1 MKMKE
6 TKTAYSY
13 LIEHMQDPSF
23 EKVWDI
29 AFDFVQKLPGDLCDE
44 LHESLNRGIDI
55 LDSEPLLQMYI
66 YSFAKMHN
74 AKLQYA
80 FNKIQK
86 PVINNGEVELVDY
99 GCGQGLASICYHDF
113 IIEHNP
119 DQRVRS
125 ITLIEPSEMALSRAE
140 LLCSQFYPDAEIIAI
155 NKQFDDLTNDDL
167 ILSSDVPT
175 IHLLSNILDV
185 KSYDL
190 PHLSRL
196 VKEQSVGDNEYI
208 LVSPMQNPQRLERLR
223 TFSSSIDKVVYFEQ
237 YLEKRQLDEDKDW
250 TCAVLLCSNSLKLD
264 SEKVFEE
271 ASAFHNQKDKDL
283 RSEYC
288 AELFYKL
295 KICADQGDKKC
306 QNQLGIWY
314 EKGIG
319 VEPDNALAFEWYKK
333 SAEQGYA
340 SAFGNIGRCYLE
352 GKGIRKD
359 TKKAVEY
366 FSMGAEVNHSS
377 CLFKLGN
384 CYYEGVGVEKDY
396 KKAFCCFKESA
407 KGDAKKI
414 ACFYLYLCYIN
425 GLGTDKDEKSA
436 IKSLR
441 MSANLNHRQSC
452 YLMAKYYE
460 DGKHVEKDE
469 RKAFSLYKKSAE
481 LGYRKAQE
489 RLGEIYRS
497 GLLGEEKNPKKAFR
511 WYNKAAEEG
520 SSTAQFYVGW
530 FYDNGYGIKKD
541 ETLAFE
547 WYLRAAEQN
556 NASALNNLAV
566 CYEKGEGTS
575 IDLTKA
581 ISCYE
586 RAAKLGSLRA
596 KKNLAN
602 CYKKGIGV
610 TPDAERYFYWILE
623 AAKNN
628 DLESI
633 GKVAFYYFI
642 GFGTEKSNEDAL
654 VWYAKYYAKPGNEI
668 QINSPDDAF
677 NFFITKA
684 DGGDSQAIY
693 TLGKLMQYGIVKDK
707 DFELAH
713 TYYKKAAELG
723 HIESIIK
730 IRETSRLINLCSIK
744 KEDTSVVEISGMTY
758 SSDKKILIKGGYQK
772 RKELKIPF
780 GTRIICDGAFYGHSF
795 TKIVIPSTV
804 LFIGKNPFS
813 EDNYTGF
820 KGIERMDC
828 YSANY
833 IVLDHALYS
842 QDKKKLIS
850 YFGTDSDF
858 SVPLGVEII
867 GEEAF
872 AENSLL
878 TEIKLPSS
886 LQTIEDKAFQYCLK
900 LNRVTIPEN
909 VTSIGIDSFY
919 GCESLCEVRIDAK
932 IKSIPSAAFMGCN
945 IEKLILPDGLIEI
958 ADYAFHS
965 NEGLRVLKLP
975 DSIKKIGYSS
985 FAFCNL
991 NSITLSD
998 NLEEIGDFCFFRCP
1012 IERLIIPSK
1021 VSIIGLN
1028 PFIGAKSIV
1037 CESNNSF
1044 VAENGL
1050 LYKIESGELITHF
1063 EEEEI
1068 ALFPPMRRVKSFAFY
1083 GSQVKDILIG
1093 KNIVE
1098 LEPWAFYEA
1107 EKLKRVRWQK
1117 CKLKEIPLGCFGDCS
1132 NIETIEIPGTIEIV
1146 QVGSFFNC
1154 KNLKLISFK
1163 GESTKASNSIF
1174 CREDRPEVLPDW
1186 YWPKNQLMGSC
1197 IEERSE
1203 REDVD
1208 ISSFKKIEIFV
1219 PFGCKNNYKF
1229 TAIYDHCYGD
1239 LKEFGMDRDFIIKEH
1254 EQ

>member
-1 MKMKE
+1 MKE
-6 TKTAYSY
+6 SKTTYSY

-23 EKVWDI
+23 QKIWDI

-44 LHESLNRGIDI
+44 LHESLNRGVDI

-66 YSFAKMHN
+66 YSFGKMHN

-80 FNKIQK
+80 FNNLQK
-86 PVINNGEVELVDY
+86 NVLGYNEIEIIDY
-99 GCGQGLASICYHDF
+99 GCGQGLATICYHDY

-119 DQRVRS
+119 EQKVRR

-140 LLCSQFYPDAEIIAI
+140 LLCYQFYPDAEIVAV

-167 ILSSDVPT
+167 IISNDVPT

-185 KSYDL
+185 ESYDL
-190 PHLSRL
+190 DYLSEI
-196 VKEQSVGDNEYI
+196 VKKQSMGDNEYVM
-208 LVSPMQNPQRLERLR
+208 VSPMQNPQRIQRLR
-223 TFSSSIDKVVYFEQ
+223 TFASSIDKVVYFEQ
-237 YLEKRQLDEDKDW
+237 YLEKRQLDEEKDW
-250 TCAVLLCSNSLKLD
+250 TCAVLLCSNSLKYD
-264 SEKVFEE
+264 CEKVYEE
-271 ASAFHNQKDKDL
+271 ADSILDDEEIDKTG
-283 RSEYC
+283 EYC
-288 AELFYKL
+288 KDVFNKL
-295 KICADQGDKKC
+295 KLCAETGDRKC
-306 QNQLGIWY
+306 QNMLGLWY
-314 EKGIG
+314 EKGVG
-319 VEPDNALAFEWYKK
+319 TEQDFTFALEWFKK
-333 SAEQGYA
+333 SAKQGYA
-340 SAFGNIGRCYLE
+340 AAFGNIGRFYQV

-366 FSMGAEVNHSS
+366 YTLGAEKNHAG
-377 CLFKLGN
+377 CQFVLGR
-384 CYYEGVGVEKDY
+384 CYLEGVGIGKDHNEAFRCF
-396 KKAFCCFKESA
+396 KKASKDGLKNAYYF
-407 KGDAKKI
+407 
-414 ACFYLYLCYIN
+414 LYVCYIN
-425 GLGTDKDEKSA
+425 GYGTEKDEKAALESLKKA
-436 IKSLR
+436 AKLKDRKSCFL
-441 MSANLNHRQSC
+441 L
-452 YLMAKYYE
+452 AKKYE
-460 DGKHVEKDE
+460 SGITVEKDE

-481 LGYRKAQE
+481 LGYRQAQE
-489 RLGEIYRS
+489 RLGEIYQS
-497 GLLGEEKNPKKAFR
+497 GLLGEERNPKKSFK
-511 WYNKAAEEG
+511 WYLNAAEQG
-520 SSTAQFYVGW
+520 SSSAQFYIGY
-530 FYDNGYGIKKD
+530 FYSNGYGIKAD
-541 ETLAFE
+541 SEHAVE
-547 WYLRAAEQN
+547 WYSRAAEQN
-556 NASALNNLAV
+556 NASAINNLAI
-566 CYEKGEGTS
+566 CYEYGKGVDV
-575 IDLTKA
+575 DLTKA
-581 ISCYE
+581 VLYYE
-586 RAAKLGSLRA
+586 KAAKLGNTTA
-596 KKNLAN
+596 QKNLAN
-602 CYKKGIGV
+602 CYKKGVGV
-610 TPDAERYFYWILE
+610 SPDAEKYFHWILE

-642 GFGTEKSNEDAL
+642 GFGTEKNNEDAL
-654 VWYAKYYAKPGNEI
+654 MWYARYYTKSDSEI

-677 NFFITKA
+677 NFFKSKA
-684 DGGDSQAIY
+684 DEGDSQAIY
-693 TLGKLMQYGIVKDK
+693 ILAKCIQYGIVKDK

-730 IRETSRLINLCSIK
+730 IRENSRLINLCSMK

-780 GTRIICDGAFYGHSF
+780 GTRIICDGAFYNHSF

-813 EDNYTGF
+813 EDNYLGF

-850 YFGTDSDF
+850 YFGTDSEF

-872 AENSLL
+872 AQNSHL

-900 LNRVTIPEN
+900 LNKVIIPEN

-919 GCESLCEVRIDAK
+919 GCESLCEVQIDAK

-945 IEKLILPDGLIEI
+945 IEKLILPDKLIEI

-965 NEGLRVLKLP
+965 NEGLRVLMLP
-975 DSIKKIGYSS
+975 DSIKKIGCSC

-1021 VSIIGLN
+1021 VNTIGLN
-1028 PFIGAKSIV
+1028 PFIGTKSIV
-1037 CESNNSF
+1037 CKSNSSF

-1068 ALFPPMRRVKSFAFY
+1068 ALFPPMSKVKSFAFY

-1132 NIETIEIPGTIEIV
+1132 NIETIVIPGTVEKV
-1146 QVGSFFNC
+1146 QDGSFFNC
-1154 KNLKLISFK
+1154 INLKLISFE

-1174 CREDRPEVLPDW
+1174 CRQDRPEVLPNW

-1208 ISSFKKIEIFV
+1208 ISSFKKIDILV
-1219 PFGCKNNYKF
+1219 PYGCKYNYKF
-1229 TAIYDHCYGD
+1229 TAIYDHFYGS
-1239 LKEFGMDRDFIIKEH
+1239 LQEFGMDRDFIIKEH
-1254 EQ
+1254 EQR

>member
-1 MKMKE
+1 MKE
-6 TKTAYSY
+6 SKTTYSY
-13 LIEHMQDPSF
+13 LIEHMDEPSF
-23 EKVWDI
+23 DKVWDI
-29 AFDFVQKLPGDLCDE
+29 AFDFVQKLPSDLCDE

-66 YSFAKMHN
+66 YSFGKMHN
-74 AKLQYA
+74 AKLQFA
-80 FNKIQK
+80 FNNVQK
-86 PVINNGEVELVDY
+86 PVINNREVELVDY

-113 IIEHNP
+113 IIKHNC
-119 DQRVRS
+119 DQKVRR
-125 ITLIEPSEMALSRAE
+125 IILIEPSEMALSRAE
-140 LLCSQFYPDAEIIAI
+140 LLCSQFYPNAEIIAV

-185 KSYDL
+185 ESYDL
-190 PHLSRL
+190 DHLSEI
-196 VKEQSVGDNEYI
+196 VKEQSMGDNEYVM
-208 LVSPMQNPQRLERLR
+208 VSPMQNPQRIQRLR
-223 TFSSSIDKVVYFEQ
+223 TFASSIDKVVYFEQ
-237 YLEKRQLDEDKDW
+237 YLEKRQFDEEKDW
-250 TCAVLLCSNSLKLD
+250 TCAVLLCSDSLKYD
-264 SEKVFEE
+264 NEKVYDEASSILDNEEIDKNSEYCKDVFNKLKLCAEKGDRKCQNMLGLWYEDGVGTSPNFELAFKWFNESSKLGYEAAFLNLGLLYSEGKGVYQDFKKAVDLYTIGAEMNHAGCQLALGECYYDGSGVSQKFEE
-271 ASAFHNQKDKDL
+271 AF
-283 RSEYC
+283 
-288 AELFYKL
+288 
-295 KICADQGDKKC
+295 
-306 QNQLGIWY
+306 IW
-314 EKGIG
+314 
-319 VEPDNALAFEWYKK
+319 F
-333 SAEQGYA
+333 
-340 SAFGNIGRCYLE
+340 
-352 GKGIRKD
+352 
-359 TKKAVEY
+359 KKAANQGV
-366 FSMGAEVNHSS
+366 AEA
-377 CLFKLGN
+377 
-384 CYYEGVGVEKDY
+384 YY
-396 KKAFCCFKESA
+396 
-407 KGDAKKI
+407 
-414 ACFYLYLCYIN
+414 YLYLCYIK
-425 GLGTDKDEKSA
+425 GVGTDKDAKAA
-436 IKSLR
+436 IK
-441 MSANLNHRQSC
+441 ALNKAAKLKDPESC
-452 YLMAKYYE
+452 YVLARFYNT
-460 DGKHVEKDE
+460 GTLVEKKE
-469 RKAFSLYKKSAE
+469 KRALLLYKKSAE
-481 LGYRKAQE
+481 LGYYKAQE
-489 RLGEIYRS
+489 ILGKIYKS
-497 GLLGEEKNPKKAFR
+497 GLLGEVKNPKKSFN
-511 WYNKAAEEG
+511 WYLKAAEQG
-520 SSTAQFYVGW
+520 SASGQFYVGY
-530 FYDNGYGIKKD
+530 FYSTGYGTEKD
-541 ETLAFE
+541 PIQAFE
-547 WYLRAAEQN
+547 WYSKSAQQN
-556 NASALNNLAV
+556 NSAAINNLAY
-566 CYEKGEGTS
+566 CYEIGKGVG
-575 IDLTKA
+575 IDLVKA
-581 ISCYE
+581 VSLYE
-586 RAAKLGSLRA
+586 KAAKLGNIRA
-596 KKNLAN
+596 KKNVAN
-602 CYKKGIGV
+602 CYRYGKGV
-610 TPDAERYFYWILE
+610 NPDAEKYFYWILD

-633 GKVAFYYFI
+633 GKIAYYYFL

-654 VWYAKYYAKPGNEI
+654 MWYARYYTELGNDI
-668 QINSPDDAF
+668 LINSPEDAF
-677 NFFITKA
+677 NIFKSKA
-684 DGGDSQAIY
+684 DEGNSQAIY
-693 TLGKLMQYGIVKDK
+693 ILGKCMQYGIVKDK

-758 SSDKKILIKGGYQK
+758 SSDKKILIKGGHQN

-780 GTRIICDGAFYGHSF
+780 GTRIICDGAFYNHSF

-813 EDNYTGF
+813 EDNYLGF
-820 KGIERMDC
+820 KGIDRMDC

-850 YFGTDSDF
+850 YFGTDSEF

-900 LNRVTIPEN
+900 LYRVTIPEN
-909 VTSIGIDSFY
+909 VTSIGMDSFY

-932 IKSIPSAAFMGCN
+932 IKSIPIAAFMGCN
-945 IEKLILPDGLIEI
+945 IEKLILPDELIEI
-958 ADYAFHS
+958 ANYAFHS

-1021 VSIIGLN
+1021 VNIIGLN
-1028 PFIGAKSIV
+1028 PFIGTKSIV

-1068 ALFPPMRRVKSFAFY
+1068 ALFHPMRKVKSFAFY

-1117 CKLKEIPLGCFGDCS
+1117 SKLKEIPLGCFGDCS
-1132 NIETIEIPGTIEIV
+1132 NIETIEIPGTVEIV

-1154 KNLKLISFK
+1154 KNLKLISFE

-1208 ISSFKKIEIFV
+1208 ISSFKKIEILV
-1219 PFGCKNNYKF
+1219 PFGCKDNYKF
-1229 TAIYDHCYGD
+1229 TAIYDHFYGD